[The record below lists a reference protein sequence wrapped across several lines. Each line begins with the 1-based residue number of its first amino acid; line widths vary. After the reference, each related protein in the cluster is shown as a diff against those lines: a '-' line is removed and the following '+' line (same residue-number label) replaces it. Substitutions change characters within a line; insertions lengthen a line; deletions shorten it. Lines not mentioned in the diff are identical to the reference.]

1 MPVKEIKAGQL
12 IKRNMPIIGKRFLVK
27 RKRRKRSNK
36 MNWNKFLKNEIVHLY
51 IGTIILI
58 ILIVLNK

>member
-1 MPVKEIKAGQL
+1 
-12 IKRNMPIIGKRFLVK
+12 
-27 RKRRKRSNK
+27 
-36 MNWNKFLKNEIVHLY
+36 MNWNKFLKDEMVHLY